1 MRPGRFKE
9 ILDQIS
15 QMTPVQKQRLLHGI
29 EQSVTVTVTGDHLP
43 APVRQREA
51 ALDRGRR
58 CLHCGASGVV
68 RHGRSAGLR
77 RFRCRSTTCGPE
89 AQVEVVGVRGMFASS
104 VDAVAIGRALRDF
117 VPNGVSMASPIAGPP
132 AERSEP
138 ARHRGD
144 GRDLFSGELQGRSSL
159 ASTSASTSARR
170 QSRTPR
176 PGVGATPRVDGGRSR
191 RSDLCGSPPVDSG
204 WGNHARDVDMA
215 SPGLRVCHRWP
226 RQLPDGQPEP
236 EPSSGSGSCPP
247 P

>member
-1 MRPGRFKE
+1 
-9 ILDQIS
+9 
-15 QMTPVQKQRLLHGI
+15 MTPVQKQRLLHGI

-51 ALDRGRR
+51 ALESRATLSALRCFRGR
-58 CLHCGASGVV
+58 ASRQV
-68 RHGRSAGLR
+68 GRSASLSLPLGDLR
-77 RFRCRSTTCGPE
+77 TYLSCADRDASCGPE

-104 VDAVAIGRALRDF
+104 VDAAAIGRALRDF

-176 PGVGATPRVDGGRSR
+176 HGVGAAPRVDGGRSR

-215 SPGLRVCHRWP
+215 GPGLRVCHRWP